1 MEPLDSVASPWGGR
15 ELPCTVHGTGPC
27 PYPVAQCQLVFS
39 SPGDGEGEEEVIE
52 EEEDEATGEEEEDD
66 VVVITVIDKDDEPV
80 EVIPITESMPPR
92 SSYKQTTQIRI
103 GPWGQPTG
111 TIAPREGARE
121 AGSDYLEARSA
132 V

>member
-1 MEPLDSVASPWGGR
+1 MRHPWYR
-15 ELPCTVHGTGPC
+15 PVHR
-27 PYPVAQCQLVFS
+27 VAQWQPVFP